1 MSRGYLTGSVN
12 CYKKQYG
19 VNKDEAY
26 RKLRQ
31 LLAEG
36 DKMMN
41 EEILKP
47 INVPRQVLK
56 VVMIDTLRAINVGY
70 DKDDG
75 FTRPDGHIKN
85 LIMSIFVDL

>member
-12 CYKKQYG
+12 CYKKQYR
-19 VNKDEAY
+19 VTEEEAF

-31 LLAEG
+31 LTAEI

-41 EEILKP
+41 EELLKP

-56 VVMIDTLRAINVGY
+56 VVMIDTLRAINVAY
-70 DKDDG
+70 DKRDG
-75 FTRPDGHIKN
+75 FTRPYGHLKN
-85 LIMSIFVDL
+85 ITSMYVDI